1 MNISKFGLIAI
12 GFATALSCQAE
23 VVKFDI
29 QERAIAFEGRIFPNV
44 GTYTLI
50 KAKAIV
56 ALDPN
61 DKRNSVIADLSY
73 APKNATGQVE
83 AAADVV
89 ILQPSNRQ
97 AANQT
102 LLVDVPNR
110 GRKLAPQL
118 FDDSPQPG
126 ANNATKAQDA
136 GIGYLHRQGYTMAWI
151 GWQGDIPTQALQLA
165 MQAPAAIGLK
175 GPARDEFQFD
185 HLTNPINVRLSALIE
200 DASSVKATVRAH
212 WTNQRVTPSD
222 LKIKVTGP
230 QSIEISRPQGFDA
243 GALYEITYQAKE
255 PVLYGMGFAVT
266 RDVTTFLKSNTNA
279 LNPLVQNGSSNIQR
293 AIGFGVSQSGRF
305 LRDFLWLGFNE
316 DLNGKQV
323 FEGLMPHVAGAR
335 RMATNYRFGQP
346 SRNSRHPQDPAWQI
360 DLFPFTYE
368 VMTDPFTGQKDG
380 LLVKCRQTQTCP
392 KVMQTDSEHEWW
404 ASRASLLVTD
414 PSGNHIDLPA
424 NVRAYMISG
433 TPHFAEPGATMSQTK
448 TMSLPVNPMHAGQPM
463 RALLQA
469 LNDWVSTGA
478 EPPTSRVPMR
488 SHGTLVPANMAVS
501 KNLPTLPYQELYT
514 SAYVSEHN
522 QLPPKVLGRYE
533 VLVPLADAD
542 GIAVAG
548 IRTLPL
554 AVPKASYTA
563 WNPRAIG
570 FGPGNLFPLQGAM
583 SPFSIS
589 KSERA
594 STQDP
599 RLSIEE
605 RYANQEAYVEAVKLA
620 SQRFVKE
627 RLLLPEDA
635 ERSIE
640 RAKADKLSQ
649 IK

>member
-1 MNISKFGLIAI
+1 
-12 GFATALSCQAE
+12 
-23 VVKFDI
+23 
-29 QERAIAFEGRIFPNV
+29 
-44 GTYTLI
+44 
-50 KAKAIV
+50 
-56 ALDPN
+56 
-61 DKRNSVIADLSY
+61 
-73 APKNATGQVE
+73 
-83 AAADVV
+83 
-89 ILQPSNRQ
+89 
-97 AANQT
+97 
-102 LLVDVPNR
+102 
-110 GRKLAPQL
+110 
-118 FDDSPQPG
+118 
-126 ANNATKAQDA
+126 
-136 GIGYLHRQGYTMAWI
+136 
-151 GWQGDIPTQALQLA
+151 
-165 MQAPAAIGLK
+165 
-175 GPARDEFQFD
+175 
-185 HLTNPINVRLSALIE
+185 
-200 DASSVKATVRAH
+200 
-212 WTNQRVTPSD
+212 
-222 LKIKVTGP
+222 
-230 QSIEISRPQGFDA
+230 
-243 GALYEITYQAKE
+243 
-255 PVLYGMGFAVT
+255 
-266 RDVTTFLKSNTNA
+266 
-279 LNPLVQNGSSNIQR
+279 
-293 AIGFGVSQSGRF
+293 
-305 LRDFLWLGFNE
+305 
-316 DLNGKQV
+316 
-323 FEGLMPHVAGAR
+323 
-335 RMATNYRFGQP
+335 
-346 SRNSRHPQDPAWQI
+346 
-360 DLFPFTYE
+360 
-368 VMTDPFTGQKDG
+368 
-380 LLVKCRQTQTCP
+380 
-392 KVMQTDSEHEWW
+392 
-404 ASRASLLVTD
+404 
-414 PSGNHIDLPA
+414 
-424 NVRAYMISG
+424 
-433 TPHFAEPGATMSQTK
+433 MSQTK

>member
-1 MNISKFGLIAI
+1 MKISKLSFVAFGIAAA
-12 GFATALSCQAE
+12 FNCNSE
-23 VVKFDI
+23 VIKFDI
-29 QERAIAFEGRIFPNV
+29 TERAIAFEGRVFPNV

-61 DKRNSVIADLSY
+61 DKRNSVIADINF
-73 APKNATGQVE
+73 APQNTKGKVE

-89 ILQPSNRQ
+89 LLQPTNIQ
-97 AANQT
+97 LGNQT

-126 ANNATKAQDA
+126 ANNASKAQDA

-151 GWQGDIPTQALQLA
+151 GWQGDIPTEAMQLA
-165 MQAPAAIGLK
+165 MQAPSAIGLT
-175 GPARDEFQFD
+175 GNARDEFQFD

-200 DASSVKATVRAH
+200 NPSSIKASVRAH
-212 WTNQRVTPSD
+212 WTHPRATPAD
-222 LKIKVTGP
+222 LSIKVTGP

-243 GALYEITYQAKE
+243 GALYEVTYKAKE
-255 PVLYGMGFAVT
+255 PVLFGMGFAVT
-266 RDVTTFLKSNTNA
+266 RDITAMLKSQTNP
-279 LNPLVQNGSSNIQR
+279 LNPLIQNGSSHIQR

-380 LLVKCRQTQTCP
+380 LLLKCRQTQTCP

-424 NVRAYMISG
+424 NVRAYMIAG
-433 TPHFAEPGATMSQTK
+433 TPHFSEPGAVMTQSK

-463 RALLQA
+463 RALLYA
-469 LNDWVSTGA
+469 LNEWISVGT
-478 EPPTSRVPMR
+478 EPPASRVPMR
-488 SHGTLVPANMAVS
+488 AHGTLVTADLAVPKNIPA
-501 KNLPTLPYQELYT
+501 LPYQVLYT
-514 SAYVSEHN
+514 SAYVSDHN
-522 QLPPKVLGRYE
+522 LLPPKVLGRYE

-542 GIAVAG
+542 GVAIAG
-548 IRTLPL
+548 IRSMPL

-563 WNPRAIG
+563 WNPRAVG
-570 FGPGNLFPLQGAM
+570 YGPGNLFPLQGAM
-583 SPFSIS
+583 SPFAKTKADRVS
-589 KSERA
+589 A
-594 STQDP
+594 QDP
-599 RLSIEE
+599 RLSLEE
-605 RYANQEAYVEAVKLA
+605 RYTNQDAYVEAVKVA
-620 SQRFVKE
+620 AQRFVKE

-635 ERSIE
+635 ERNIE
-640 RAKADKLSQ
+640 RAKADLLSQ

>member
-1 MNISKFGLIAI
+1 MKISKLSWMALGIAAA
-12 GFATALSCQAE
+12 FNCNSE
-23 VVKFDI
+23 VIKFDVL
-29 QERAIAFEGRIFPNV
+29 ERSIAFEGRVFPNV

-56 ALDPN
+56 ALDPKDN
-61 DKRNSVIADLSY
+61 RNSVIADINF
-73 APKNATGQVE
+73 APQNAKGLVE

-89 ILQPSNRQ
+89 LLQPTNTQ
-97 AANQT
+97 LGNQT

-126 ANNATKAQDA
+126 ANNASKAQDA
-136 GIGYLHRQGYTMAWI
+136 GIAYLHRQGYTMAWI
-151 GWQGDIPTQALQLA
+151 GWQGDIPTEAMQLA
-165 MQAPAAIGLK
+165 MQAPSAIGLT
-175 GPARDEFQFD
+175 GNARDEFQFD

-200 DASSVKATVRAH
+200 NPSSVKASVRAH
-212 WTNQRVTPSD
+212 WTHPRATPAD
-222 LKIKVTGP
+222 LSIKVTGP
-230 QSIEISRPQGFDA
+230 QSIEISRPKGFDA
-243 GALYEITYQAKE
+243 GALYEVTYQAKD
-255 PVLYGMGFAVT
+255 PVLFGMGFAVT
-266 RDVTTFLKSNTNA
+266 RDITAMLKSQTNP
-279 LNPLVQNGSSNIQR
+279 LNPLIQNGSSHIQR

-380 LLVKCRQTQTCP
+380 LLLKCRQTQTCP

-424 NVRAYMISG
+424 NVRAYMIAG
-433 TPHFAEPGATMSQTK
+433 TPHFAEPGTVMTQAK

-463 RALLQA
+463 RALLSA
-469 LNDWVSTGA
+469 LNQWISVGT
-478 EPPTSRVPMR
+478 EPPASRVPMR
-488 SHGTLVPANMAVS
+488 AHGTLVPADLAVP
-501 KNLPTLPYQELYT
+501 KNIPALPYQALYT
-514 SAYVSEHN
+514 SAYVSDHN
-522 QLPPKVLGRYE
+522 LLPPKVLGRYE

-542 GIAVAG
+542 GVALAG
-548 IRTLPL
+548 IRSMPL

-563 WNPRAIG
+563 WNPRAVG
-570 FGPGNLFPLQGAM
+570 YGPGNLFPLQGAM
-583 SPFSIS
+583 SPFA
-589 KSERA
+589 KTKAERESA
-594 STQDP
+594 QDP
-599 RLSIEE
+599 RLSLEE
-605 RYANQEAYVEAVKLA
+605 RYTNQDAYVEAVKVA
-620 SQRFVKE
+620 AQRFVKE

-635 ERSIE
+635 ERNIE
-640 RAKADKLSQ
+640 RAKADLLSQ

>member
-1 MNISKFGLIAI
+1 MKILNFSVCAI
-12 GFATALSCQAE
+12 GIFVAFSCQSE
-23 VVKFDI
+23 VIQFDVLD
-29 QERAIAFEGRIFPNV
+29 RAIAFEGRVFPNV

-61 DKRNSVIADLSY
+61 DKRNSVIADINF
-73 APKNATGQVE
+73 APRNAKGQVE

-89 ILQPSNRQ
+89 LLQPTKPQ
-97 AANQT
+97 AGNQT
-102 LLVDVPNR
+102 LLIDVPNR

-126 ANNATKAQDA
+126 ANNAAKAQDA

-151 GWQGDIPTQALQLA
+151 GWQGDIPTEALQLA
-165 MQAPAAIGLK
+165 MQAPSAIGLT
-175 GPARDEFQFD
+175 GHARDEFQFD
-185 HLTNPINVRLSALIE
+185 HLTNPISVRLSALIE
-200 DASSVKATVRAH
+200 NPSSVKVSVRAH
-212 WTNQRVTPSD
+212 WTHPRATPAD
-222 LKIKVTGP
+222 LSIKVTGP
-230 QSIEISRPQGFDA
+230 QSVEISRPQGFDA
-243 GALYEITYQAKE
+243 GALYEVTYKAKE
-255 PVLYGMGFAVT
+255 PVLFGMGFAVT
-266 RDVTTFLKSNTNA
+266 RDITAMLKSQTNP
-279 LNPLVQNGSSNIQR
+279 LNPLIQNGSANIQR

-368 VMTDPFTGQKDG
+368 VMTDPLTGQKDG
-380 LLVKCRQTQTCP
+380 LLLKCRQTQTCP

-424 NVRAYMISG
+424 NVRAYMIAG
-433 TPHFAEPGATMSQTK
+433 TPHFAEPGAVMSQAK

-463 RALLQA
+463 RALLSA
-469 LNDWVSTGA
+469 LNEWISVGT
-478 EPPTSRVPMR
+478 EPPASRVPMR
-488 SHGTLVPANMAVS
+488 AHGTLVPAQLAVP
-501 KNLPTLPYQELYT
+501 KNIPTLPYQELYT
-514 SAYVSEHN
+514 SAYVSDHS
-522 QLPPKVLGRYE
+522 QLPPKVLGRYD

-542 GIAVAG
+542 GVAVAG
-548 IRTLPL
+548 IRSMPL

-563 WNPRAIG
+563 WNPRAVG
-570 FGPGNLFPLQGAM
+570 YGPGNLFPLQGAM
-583 SPFSIS
+583 SPFAIT
-589 KSERA
+589 KAERVSA
-594 STQDP
+594 QDP
-599 RLSIEE
+599 RLSLEE
-605 RYANQEAYVEAVKLA
+605 RYANQDAYVEAVKA
-620 SQRFVKE
+620 AAQRFVNE

-635 ERSIE
+635 ERNIE
-640 RAKADKLSQ
+640 RAKLDQLSQ
-649 IK
+649 LK